1 MLHSSSRRSA
11 IHRVAIL
18 PGAILIVLAAL
29 LAAPA
34 GGHADE
40 GDADVGFPTAVAGLD
55 VRSFN
60 DKAKAIEALAGIQH
74 PRVATVLRAMLGG
87 ELHRRKA
94 DGRIVIARREGREY
108 ALSDAID
115 GEALGTAGKRALSKI
130 RVNNKLRGKLR
141 GTLASLAL
149 SSPDPHARLAAAERL
164 AKEASP
170 ASAALLREALEREA
184 DRRVA
189 AMLRLGVATI
199 DVRSPDAGTRV
210 EAIEDLEGSLEPKV
224 RALLASVLET
234 DEDGVPIERDPQVR
248 ELAAK
253 ALETIDGRARIYK
266 VAENLYFGVSL
277 GSVLLLA
284 AVGLAITFGVM
295 RVINMAHGEMVML
308 GAYTTYLVQQLL
320 PQAIEYSV
328 LIAIPAAFLVAGA
341 IGVILERTVIQH
353 LYGRPLETLLAT
365 FGVSLILQQTV
376 RTVFGPLNRSVV
388 TPSWMSGTLEVNPV
402 LALTYNRLYIIAF
415 ACLVLLGLALWLA
428 RSRFGLQIRAVTQD
442 RAMARALGIR
452 TDRVDAITF
461 GVGAGVAGMAGVA
474 LSQLT
479 NVGPNMGQAYIIDSF
494 MVVVFGGVG
503 NLLGT
508 FFGAMTL
515 GVANKLLEPVSGAVL
530 AKILVLVFII
540 LFIQRRPRGL
550 FAQAGRSAEA

>member
-1 MLHSSSRRSA
+1 MLRSGDRTRSSSLA
-11 IHRVAIL
+11 LAL
-18 PGAILIVLAAL
+18 LAALAVL

-34 GGHADE
+34 AVRAQGAFAE
-40 GDADVGFPTAVAGLD
+40 AVAGLD
-55 VRSFN
+55 ARTF
-60 DKAKAIEALAGIQH
+60 DAKATAIDALAAVEH
-74 PRVATVLRAMLGG
+74 ERVETVLRAMLAG
-87 ELHRRKA
+87 ELYRVKKG
-94 DGRIVIARREGREY
+94 GRIVIARRDGREY
-108 ALSDAID
+108 ALTDAID
-115 GEALGTAGKRALSKI
+115 GEALGKVRKRAIAKI

-141 GTLASLAL
+141 GTLASLEL
-149 SSPDPHARLAAAERL
+149 FSPDPQARLGAAERL
-164 AKEASP
+164 VKESTP
-170 ASAALLREALEREA
+170 ASAALLREALAREG
-184 DRRVA
+184 DRAVA
-189 AMLRLGVATI
+189 AMMRLGVATL
-199 DVRSPDAGTRV
+199 DVRSPDARTRLQAV
-210 EAIEDLEGSLEPKV
+210 EALEESLEPKV
-224 RALLASVLET
+224 RALLAAVLET
-234 DEDGVPIERDPQVR
+234 DADGAPLERDAQVR
-248 ELAAK
+248 MRAAR
-253 ALETIDGRARIYK
+253 ALEDIDARTRAYK
-266 VAENLYFGVSL
+266 VAENLYFGLSL

-295 RVINMAHGEMVML
+295 GVINMAHGEMVMV
-308 GAYTTYLVQQLL
+308 GAYTTYVIQQLL
-320 PQAIEYSV
+320 PGAIEYSV
-328 LIAIPAAFLVAGA
+328 LVAIPAAFLVAGA
-341 IGVILERTVIQH
+341 LGVVLERTVIRH

-376 RTVFGPLNRSVV
+376 RTVFGPLNRSVI
-388 TPSWMSGTLEVNPV
+388 TPSWMSGTLEINPV

-415 ACLVLLGLALWLA
+415 AILVLAGLALWLA

-442 RAMARALGIR
+442 RRMARALGIR
-452 TDRVDAITF
+452 TDRVDAVTF

-550 FAQAGRSAEA
+550 FAQSGRSAEA